1 MPKVKVPRKST
12 SVDMTAMCDVAF
24 LLLTFFILTSK
35 FRPDQP
41 VVIDLPTARSQ
52 TKIEGPI
59 TISVDRDGHA
69 YLSLATSEERLSAL
83 ENLTERYGEQ
93 YPMLKTLTPAQKAQ
107 FSLIEMLGT
116 PIEQLPQVLNLTG
129 PQYKEY
135 QKTQMK
141 GIPTDSA
148 TNQLGPWLLS
158 SRLAN
163 PKARVAI
170 KGDKFSSVSGVQRV
184 IEIFKQNDLY
194 KFNLITSLEGAEPAP
209 AAE

>member
-52 TKIEGPI
+52 TKIDGPI
-59 TISVDRDGHA
+59 TISVDRDGKA
-69 YLSLATSEERLSAL
+69 YLSMPTSEIRIEAL
-83 ENLTERYGEQ
+83 NNLTEKYGDQ
-93 YPMLKTLTPAQKAQ
+93 YPMLKTLTPGQKAQ

-116 PIEQLPQVLNLTG
+116 PIEQLPQVLSLTG
-129 PQYKEY
+129 SQYKEY
-135 QKTQMK
+135 QKQMA

-148 TNQLGPWLLS
+148 TNQLGPWLIS
-158 SRLAN
+158 ARLAS
-163 PKARVAI
+163 PSSRVAI
-170 KGDKFSSVSGVQRV
+170 KGDKFSNIVGVQRV
-184 IEIFKQNDLY
+184 IEIFKQNNLY
-194 KFNLITSLEGAEPAP
+194 KFNLITSLEGAAPAP